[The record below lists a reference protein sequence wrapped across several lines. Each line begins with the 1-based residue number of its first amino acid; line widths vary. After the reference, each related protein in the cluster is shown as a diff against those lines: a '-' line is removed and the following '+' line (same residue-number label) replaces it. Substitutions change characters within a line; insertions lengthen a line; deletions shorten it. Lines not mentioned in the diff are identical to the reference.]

1 MINAVWRHFCASSS
15 LYSVRI
21 VLHIARSLSAD
32 ALDLKQF
39 HLATHRPGPPA
50 AGICRLDYY
59 RVALN
64 PKP

>member
-1 MINAVWRHFCASSS
+1 MPCGAIFVHHHPCILFV
-15 LYSVRI
+15 LYCI
-21 VLHIARSLSAD
+21 LLRSLSAD

-39 HLATHRPGPPA
+39 HLATHRPGPPT